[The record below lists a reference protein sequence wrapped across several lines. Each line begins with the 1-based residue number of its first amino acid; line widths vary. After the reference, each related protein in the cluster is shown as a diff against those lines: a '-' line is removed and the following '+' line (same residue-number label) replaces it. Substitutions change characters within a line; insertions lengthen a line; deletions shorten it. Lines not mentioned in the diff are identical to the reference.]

1 MSLLVVSAVRFE
13 VTPLLK
19 VFDNDQTPY
28 QYFELGIGP
37 IHAAKKI
44 RSPGKS
50 LC

>member
-19 VFDNDQTPY
+19 VLDNDQTPY

-37 IHAAKKI
+37 IHAAKKFEALA
-44 RSPGKS
+44 KS